1 MKQEITALIL
11 LKDCP
16 KMNRKKRQ
24 RKKTVITITVSQSM
38 LKRNPFSFQER
49 QDGDAGWNFRL
60 ISKTV
65 KSSVELQ

>member
-1 MKQEITALIL
+1 
-11 LKDCP
+11 
-16 KMNRKKRQ
+16 MNRKKRQ

-38 LKRNPFSFQER
+38 LKKNPFSFQER